1 MMVPTELTSAAPAPL
16 VETSHDLPLVS
27 VSVAFRR
34 GALEDPE
41 GGEGSVR
48 LLGRLMRRSAGGR
61 SAEQNDALIEG
72 MGGGLGA
79 DVTQSTMVFH
89 GTVIARSLDR
99 FGELLVDAVAR
110 PSLPEDE
117 LGRLQRET
125 LAELSETLD
134 DDRSLARRWF
144 RKSMFRGHP
153 YGRSAA
159 GTRAGV
165 QGATIE
171 RLRALYGRL
180 IGRSNMVVALSGDV
194 TLERATRFAD
204 AVAAALPAGQALADD
219 TPDPTLE
226 PGRSLVFVDKPER
239 TQTQILIGGLGT
251 HPHDPDHLALAVA
264 NTAFGGTFTAR
275 LMQEVR
281 VKRGWSYGAYSSL
294 PIDRR
299 RQAFSM
305 WTFPKASDTA
315 ACIQLELEMLEAFR
329 KKGLKKSELSWAK
342 RYLSRSHA
350 FAIDTAS
357 KRVGMKLDSNL
368 YGLPAG
374 YYENY
379 LEALRGITLEDANAA
394 VANRL
399 SDENLRIVVVGTES
413 VLGNDVR
420 AAIPRLADSS
430 VVRYDED

>member
-1 MMVPTELTSAAPAPL
+1 MIAPTELSTAAPGVL

-61 SAEQNDALIEG
+61 SAEKNDALVEG

-79 DVTQSTMVFH
+79 DVTQSTIVFH

-99 FGELLVDAVAR
+99 FGEMLVDAVAR
-110 PSLPEDE
+110 PALPEDE

-144 RKSMFRGHP
+144 RKSVFAGHP

-165 QGATIE
+165 QTATIE
-171 RLRALYGRL
+171 RLRTLHQRL
-180 IGRSNMVVALSGDV
+180 IGHKNMVIALSGDV
-194 TLERATRFAD
+194 TAERAARFAES
-204 AVAAALPAGQALADD
+204 VAAALPPGAALSDD

-226 PGRSLVFVDKPER
+226 PGRKLLLVDKPER

-299 RQAFSM
+299 RQAFSL

-315 ACIQLELEMLEAFR
+315 ACIKLELEMLEAFR
-329 KKGLKKSELSWAK
+329 KNGLKKSELSWAK
-342 RYLSRSHA
+342 RYLIRSHA

-357 KRVGMKLDSNL
+357 KRVGMKLDGNL
-368 YGLPAG
+368 YELPPG

-379 LEALRGITLEDANAA
+379 LDALRGITLDAANSA
-394 VANRL
+394 VASRL
-399 SDENLRIVVVGTES
+399 SDENLRVVVVATDT
-413 VLGNDVR
+413 VVGNDVR
-420 AAIPRLADSS
+420 SAIERLASSS

>member
-1 MMVPTELTSAAPAPL
+1 MIAPTPSPAPETGL
-16 VETSHDLPLVS
+16 LLETSHDLPLVS

-61 SAEQNDALIEG
+61 TAEQNDALVEG
-72 MGGGLGA
+72 LGGGLGA
-79 DVTQSTMVFH
+79 DVTHSTMVFH

-99 FGELLVDAVAR
+99 FGELLVDAIAR

-144 RKSMFRGHP
+144 RRSMFSGHP

-165 QGATIE
+165 QSATVE
-171 RLRALYGRL
+171 RLRGLYRRL
-180 IGRSNMVVALSGDV
+180 IGRKSLVIAMSGDI
-194 TLERATRFAD
+194 TAERAARFAESI
-204 AVAAALPAGQALADD
+204 AQALPEGEALPDE
-219 TPDPTLE
+219 TPEPTLE
-226 PGRSLVFVDKPER
+226 PGRRLVIVDKPER
-239 TQTQILIGGLGT
+239 TQTQILIGGLGS
-251 HPHDPDHLALAVA
+251 HPRDEDHLALAVA

-294 PIDRR
+294 PFDRR

-305 WTFPKASDTA
+305 WTFPKAADTA
-315 ACIQLELEMLEAFR
+315 ACIKLELEMLEAFR
-329 KKGLKKSELSWAK
+329 KTGLKKSELSWAK
-342 RYLSRSHA
+342 RYLIRSHA
-350 FAIDTAS
+350 FAIDTAA
-357 KRVGMKLDSNL
+357 KRVGMKLDKNL
-368 YGLPAG
+368 YDLPEG
-374 YYENY
+374 YHEKYTEALKGVT
-379 LEALRGITLEDANAA
+379 LEAANEA
-394 VANRL
+394 VKNRL

-413 VLGNDVR
+413 VIGNDVR
-420 AAIPRLADSS
+420 GAIERLESAK

>member
-1 MMVPTELTSAAPAPL
+1 MTAPIDLPIAQPGVL

-41 GGEGSVR
+41 GGEGSTR
-48 LLGRLMRRSAGGR
+48 LLARLMRRSAGGR

-79 DVTQSTMVFH
+79 DVAQSTMVFH

-99 FGELLVDAVAR
+99 FGEMLVDAVAR
-110 PSLPEDE
+110 PSLPEEE

-144 RKSMFRGHP
+144 RKSVFAGHP

-165 QGATIE
+165 QTATIE
-171 RLRALYGRL
+171 RLRTLHQRL
-180 IGRSNMVVALSGDV
+180 IGHENMVIALSGDV
-194 TLERATRFAD
+194 TAERAARFAES
-204 AVAAALPAGQALADD
+204 VASALPAGAALVDD
-219 TPDPTLE
+219 TPEPTLE
-226 PGRSLVFVDKPER
+226 AGRKLLLVDKPER

-251 HPHDPDHLALAVA
+251 QPHDPDHLALAVA

-299 RQAFSM
+299 RQAFSL

-315 ACIQLELEMLEAFR
+315 ACIKLELEMLETFR
-329 KKGLKKSELSWAK
+329 KHGLKKSELSWAK
-342 RYLSRSHA
+342 RYLIRSHA

-368 YGLPAG
+368 YELPPG

-379 LEALRGITLEDANAA
+379 LEALRGITLDDANRA
-394 VANRL
+394 VASRL
-399 SDENLRIVVVGTES
+399 SDENLRVVVVGTEA
-413 VLGNDVR
+413 VVGNDVR
-420 AAIPRLADSS
+420 KAIERLASSS

>member
-1 MMVPTELTSAAPAPL
+1 MTAAVQASAGEPALL

-34 GALEDPE
+34 GALEDPQD
-41 GGEGSVR
+41 GEGSVR
-48 LLGRLMRRSAGGR
+48 LLGRLMRRSAAGR
-61 SAEQNDALIEG
+61 SAEKNDALIEG

-79 DVTQSTMVFH
+79 DVSQSTMVFH

-99 FGELLVDAVAR
+99 FGELLADAVAR

-125 LAELSETLD
+125 FAELSETLD

-144 RKSMFRGHP
+144 RKTMFAGHP

-159 GTRAGV
+159 GTRKGV

-171 RLRALYGRL
+171 RLRGLYGRL
-180 IGRSNMVVALSGDV
+180 VCRDNLVIALSGDI
-194 TLERATRFAD
+194 TPERAARFAESIGS
-204 AVAAALPAGQALADD
+204 ALPAGAAIPDE
-219 TPDPTLE
+219 TPEPTLS
-226 PGRSLVFVDKPER
+226 PGRRLVLVDKPER

-251 HPHDPDHLALAVA
+251 HASDPDHIALAVA

-315 ACIQLELEMLEAFR
+315 GCIKLELEMLEAFR
-329 KKGLKKSELSWAK
+329 KTGLKKSELSWAK
-342 RYLSRSHA
+342 QYMIRSHA
-350 FAIDTAS
+350 FAIDTAA

-368 YGLPAG
+368 YELPAG

-379 LEALRGITLEDANAA
+379 TEALRGVTLEQANRA
-394 VANRL
+394 VAERL
-399 SDENLRIVVVGTES
+399 SDENLRITVVGTES
-413 VLGNDVR
+413 VVGNDVR
-420 AAIPRLADSS
+420 AAIERLAESKT
-430 VVRYDED
+430 VRYDED

>member
-1 MMVPTELTSAAPAPL
+1 MSATIQAQDSEPALL

-34 GALEDPE
+34 GALDDPE

-48 LLGRLMRRSAGGR
+48 LLGRLMRRSAAGR

-79 DVTQSTMVFH
+79 DVTHSTIVFH
-89 GTVIARSLDR
+89 GSVIARSLDR
-99 FGELLVDAVAR
+99 FGELLVDAIAR
-110 PSLPEDE
+110 PSLPDEE

-144 RKSMFRGHP
+144 RKTVFSGHP
-153 YGRSAA
+153 YARSAA
-159 GTRAGV
+159 GTRKGV

-171 RLRALYGRL
+171 RLRGLYERL
-180 IGRSNMVVALSGDV
+180 ICRNNLVIALSGDV
-194 TLERATRFAD
+194 TPERAARFAESI
-204 AVAAALPAGQALADD
+204 ASALPPGVAIPDE
-219 TPDPTLE
+219 TPEPTLAA
-226 PGRSLVFVDKPER
+226 GRHLLFVDKPER

-251 HPHDPDHLALAVA
+251 HASDPDHIALAVA

-305 WTFPKASDTA
+305 WTFPKAADTA
-315 ACIQLELEMLEAFR
+315 ACIKLELEMLEAFR
-329 KKGLKKSELSWAK
+329 RTGLKKSELSWAK
-342 RYLSRSHA
+342 RYLIRSHA
-350 FAIDTAS
+350 FAIDTAA

-368 YGLPAG
+368 YELPAG
-374 YYENY
+374 YYEGY
-379 LEALRGITLEDANAA
+379 LDALQAVTLEQANRA
-394 VANRL
+394 VSERL
-399 SDENLRIVVVGTES
+399 SDENLRITVVGTDA
-413 VLGNDVR
+413 VVGNDVR
-420 AAIPRLADSS
+420 SAIERLADSTT
-430 VVRYDED
+430 VRYDED